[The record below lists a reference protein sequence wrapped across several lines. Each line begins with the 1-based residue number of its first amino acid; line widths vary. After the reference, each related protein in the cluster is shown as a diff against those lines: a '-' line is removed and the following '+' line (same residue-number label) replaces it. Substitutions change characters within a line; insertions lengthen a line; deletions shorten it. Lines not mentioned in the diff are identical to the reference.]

1 LNVTLKVLV
10 KTGEKVKKGD
20 ILVTVEGMKLEVSI
34 AHNP

>member
-1 LNVTLKVLV
+1 M

-34 AHNP
+34 AHNR